1 MPSAMEPGSVQ
12 SFHLAEGAAGLT
24 AGPAG
29 KAAGSTGPAGKAAG
43 STGPAGKAAGSTG
56 PAGKAAGSTGA
67 GTEAG
72 ALWPG
77 CTMAMEKC
85 AVLDVLDGV

>member
-24 AGPAG
+24 A
-29 KAAGSTGPAGKAAG
+29 GPAGKAAG